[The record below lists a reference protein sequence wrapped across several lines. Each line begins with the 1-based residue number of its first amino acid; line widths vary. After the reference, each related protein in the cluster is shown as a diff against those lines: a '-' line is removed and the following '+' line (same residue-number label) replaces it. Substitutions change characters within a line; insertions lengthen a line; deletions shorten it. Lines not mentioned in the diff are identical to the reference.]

1 MKKLLVILVLVL
13 LFYNNSYSAIK
24 GTGEVKMS
32 ERAVNHF
39 IDWVKTKKIMN
50 GNRCKPSMFIMS
62 SNGDWTQGNICCWTS
77 CEDTTSTKIIKECE
91 RATGVLCG
99 VFSIRR
105 SIYWDNGINNMKKK
119 AKFSSKMSDSEIREK
134 LEHLGFIG
142 YSATKKVKKKEI
154 SKKTEVTKKKLK
166 EESGNLNLSI
176 AEELKKLNELYK
188 NGVLTKEEFIKAKNI
203 LLN

>member
-1 MKKLLVILVLVL
+1 VILVLSS
-13 LFYNNSYSAIK
+13 YSNSYSAIK
-24 GTGEVKMS
+24 GTGEVQMS

-39 IDWVKTKKIMN
+39 IDWIRTKKVLN

-77 CEDTTSTKIIKECE
+77 CEDTRSTKIIKECE
-91 RATGVLCG
+91 RSTGVLCG

-119 AKFSSKMSDSEIREK
+119 AKFSSKMSDTEIRTK
-134 LEHLGFIG
+134 LEQLGFLGDSI
-142 YSATKKVKKKEI
+142 AANIEKKEKQ
-154 SKKTEVTKKKLK
+154 KKVTKKESDNSNFIDDLK
-166 EESGNLNLSI
+166 ELKELYESGVLS
-176 AEELKKLNELYK
+176 
-188 NGVLTKEEFIKAKNI
+188 KEEFEMAKEK

>member
-1 MKKLLVILVLVL
+1 MKKLLGIIVLVL

-32 ERAVNHF
+32 EEAVNHF
-39 IDWVKTKKIMN
+39 IGWVKMKRTDKGRK
-50 GNRCKPSMFIMS
+50 CKPSMFIMS
-62 SNGDWTQGNICCWTS
+62 SNGDWTQGNRCCWQR
-77 CEDTTSTKIIKECE
+77 CQDTYSNQIIQECE

-105 SIYWDNGINNMKKK
+105 VIYWENGINTKKKK

-134 LEHLGFIG
+134 LEQLGFIG
-142 YSATKKVKKKEI
+142 NNIAAKVQKKEQTQTDDSNDI
-154 SKKTEVTKKKLK
+154 VQQIKDLK
-166 EESGNLNLSI
+166 ELYDSG
-176 AEELKKLNELYK
+176 A
-188 NGVLTKEEFIKAKNI
+188 LTKEEFEKAKKK

>member
-1 MKKLLVILVLVL
+1 MVLVL
-13 LFYNNSYSAIK
+13 SSYSNSYSAIK
-24 GTGEVKMS
+24 GTGELKMS

-39 IDWVKTKKIMN
+39 IDWIRTKKVLN

-77 CEDTTSTKIIKECE
+77 CEDTLSTKIIKECE

-119 AKFSSKMSDSEIREK
+119 AKFSSKMSDTEVRTK
-134 LEHLGFIG
+134 LEQLGFLGNNI
-142 YSATKKVKKKEI
+142 AANIEKKEKQ
-154 SKKTEVTKKKLK
+154 KKVTKKESDNSNFIDDLK
-166 EESGNLNLSI
+166 ELKELYESGVLS
-176 AEELKKLNELYK
+176 
-188 NGVLTKEEFIKAKNI
+188 KEEFERAKEK